1 MPEIATTALASD
13 DDQGSALGNPRR
25 SLGNPMNLDPSA
37 DQFIEAQGPNYC
49 GCVILDVGHLR
60 ASGLTEFAPCTG
72 EKEATVLGLID
83 VNDHAHPQE
92 MLAVLHA
99 ELAHAA
105 RISMLGEL
113 AASIA
118 HEVSQPLTAIGSNT
132 EATQLWL
139 DRSPPNLEEV
149 RELTARTAAEVQRAA
164 DIIHRIRAMAV
175 RSAPEQMP
183 VPVNPMIEEAMLF
196 LRHELQ
202 RNCVRV
208 SLHLEDHL
216 PEILGDR
223 VQLQQ
228 VIVNLVVNA
237 IQAMNNTEIT
247 ARQLLINSS
256 MITANWLHIT
266 VEDTGAG
273 IAPESHDR
281 VFERFFTTKSTGMG
295 IGLSICRTII
305 EAHRGRIG
313 VANRRNSCGA
323 HFSIVL
329 PSCQSPIA
337 AIA

>member
-13 DDQGSALGNPRR
+13 DDQGSALGTPRR
-25 SLGNPMNLDPSA
+25 AAGNPPNLYPSA
-37 DQFIEAQGPNYC
+37 DQFIEC
-49 GCVILDVGHLR
+49 
-60 ASGLTEFAPCTG
+60 LTN
-72 EKEATVLGLID
+72 EKELNFLGLID
-83 VNDHAHPQE
+83 VNDGLRTEE
-92 MLAVLHA
+92 MLAKLRG
-99 ELAHAA
+99 EIAHAA

-132 EATQLWL
+132 EAAQLWL
-139 DRSPPNLEEV
+139 DRSPPNLDEV
-149 RELTARTAAEVQRAA
+149 RDLTARTAAEVQRAA
-164 DIIHRIRAMAV
+164 DIIRRIRAMV
-175 RSAPEQMP
+175 LCSAPEHVAM
-183 VPVNPMIEEAMLF
+183 PVNPMIEEAILF

-208 SLHLEDHL
+208 SLHLDEHL

-228 VIVNLVVNA
+228 VIANLVVNA
-237 IQAMNNTEIT
+237 IQAMNTVDIT

-256 MITANWLHIT
+256 MLTANWLHIT
-266 VEDTGAG
+266 VEDTGPG
-273 IAPESHDR
+273 IAPELHDR

-295 IGLSICRTII
+295 IGLLICRTII

-313 VANRRNSCGA
+313 VTNRRDSCGA

-329 PSCQSPIA
+329 PARRSPIS
-337 AIA
+337 